1 MRSSSKNW
9 FDILVIGSGTA
20 GSVLAARLSE
30 DADRSVGLI
39 EAGGAATDP
48 RIAEPAQWPLLQGS
62 AIDWAYRTMPQRHT
76 ANRVHEWAR
85 GKVIGGSTALNAMA
99 HVRGHP
105 ADFDAWVAAG
115 CDGWSYA
122 DLMPYFL
129 RSEHY
134 APGASAYHAVGGPL
148 HLIRPSEPHPIT
160 RAYMAAGAEIGLAPT
175 DDHNGARMSG
185 PCLNTLTIKDGKR
198 QTIADAYLT
207 PAHGRPNLHL
217 MAQTRVLSLVLE
229 GARCRGV
236 RVSDASGERDLM
248 AECVI
253 LAAGT
258 VASPTLLMRSGIGPA
273 DELRALGIAARHD
286 LPGVGRN
293 LHDHLLSG
301 GNVYRARRQVPPS
314 GYQNSESLM
323 YIARSGATGAPEL
336 VLACVTAPAT
346 TECFAPPQMAQAYTI
361 MFGFTRPRSRGCIR
375 LAGADPDA
383 APLIDPNYLAEE
395 YDRDAYLDAL
405 EQARAVGGASA
416 LADWRLD
423 EYLPGPAVMTKADK
437 RAFLGKAAFTHH
449 HPVGTCRMG
458 RDAEAVVGRDLKVRG
473 LDNLYVGDASVMPSI
488 TTGPVNAA
496 IVAVAE
502 RFSDLLR
509 GRAPLAPYLPAAG
522 PALQG
527 RA

>member
-1 MRSSSKNW
+1 MSPESNHW

-30 DADRSVGLI
+30 DTDVTVGLV
-39 EAGGAATDP
+39 EAGGDAVDP

-62 AIDWAYRTMPQRHT
+62 AIDWAYRTIPQPHT
-76 ANRVHEWAR
+76 ANRVHDWAR

-105 ADFDAWVAAG
+105 SDFDAWDCAG
-115 CDGWSYA
+115 WGYA

-134 APGASAYHAVGGPL
+134 TPGASAYHAVGGPL
-148 HLIRPSEPHPIT
+148 HLIRPSAPHPVT
-160 RAYMAAGAEIGLAPT
+160 EAYMAAGAEIGIAPT
-175 DDHNGARMSG
+175 DDHNGACMTG

-207 PAHGRPNLHL
+207 PALGRPNLHL
-217 MAQTRVLSLVLE
+217 MAETRVLSLVLD
-229 GARCRGV
+229 GMRCRGA
-236 RVSDASGERDLM
+236 RLADWHGERVVT
-248 AECVI
+248 AERIIV
-253 LAAGT
+253 AAGT
-258 VASPTLLMRSGIGPA
+258 IASPMLLMRSGIGAA
-273 DELRALGIAARHD
+273 DELRALGIAPRHD

-301 GNVYRARRQVPPS
+301 GNVYRARRPVPPS
-314 GYQNSESLM
+314 KYQNSESLM
-323 YIARSGATGAPEL
+323 YIARDGAAGAPEL
-336 VLACVTAPAT
+336 VLACVTAPVT
-346 TECFAPPQMAQAYTI
+346 TERFAPLTLGEAYTI
-361 MFGFTRPRSRGCIR
+361 MFGFTHPRSRGTLK
-375 LAGADPDA
+375 LASADADT

-395 YDRDAYLDAL
+395 YDRDLYLEAL
-405 EQARAVGGASA
+405 QQARAVGWASA
-416 LADWRLD
+416 LSDWCLD
-423 EYLPGPAVMTKADK
+423 EYLPGLSVRTMAGK
-437 RAFLGKAAFTHH
+437 RAFLEQAAFTHH

-458 RDAEAVVGRDLKVRG
+458 LDAEAVVGPDLGVRG
-473 LDNLYVGDASVMPSI
+473 IDNLLVCDASIMPAI

-496 IVAVAE
+496 IVAIAE

-509 GRAPLAPYLPAAG
+509 GRATLAPYLPAAG
-522 PALQG
+522 SVLET